1 MSFLGTFFAPC
12 SHRFAFRSTTKFFH
26 RAAPCVKKHGEAV
39 NPLSSSTTSHGPAAW
54 TASGSRMLETPN
66 LCMDYKETTGT
77 TAVTVTT
84 NSQSATGTSK
94 KIVELYTL
102 FVFLTKMNLASP
114 YFSVFK
120 LSAQLKQH
128 WTYGKFGA
136 MLLPE
141 ILAAPKPC
149 IHGIFYN
156 SPQMFTRTLWYK

>member
-1 MSFLGTFFAPC
+1 MFTPICIPEHNKVLPPC
-12 SHRFAFRSTTKFFH
+12 RSVCEEAWRGCQSIIKQYHISWPSSLDCKRFPDARD
-26 RAAPCVKKHGEAV
+26 
-39 NPLSSSTTSHGPAAW
+39 
-54 TASGSRMLETPN
+54 PN